1 MLCAESFVQ
10 GAIMLS
16 NKIEK
21 AINEQI
27 NAELYSSYLY
37 LSMAT
42 YFESISLGGFS
53 NWMRQQAKEEL
64 FHGMKMFDFVC
75 ERGGRTVLKAI
86 AGPPSKWSSPLN
98 AFENV
103 LSHEQKVTGL
113 INDLVNLALDERDHA
128 TNIFL
133 QWFVSEQVEEEST
146 AGTLVDKL
154 KLIGKD
160 ANGLFMLDTELGQ
173 RAFTMP
179 VTE

>member
-1 MLCAESFVQ
+1 
-10 GAIMLS
+10 MLS
-16 NKIEK
+16 KKMEK
-21 AINEQI
+21 AINHQI
-27 NAELYSSYLY
+27 NAEMYSSYLY

-53 NWMRQQAKEEL
+53 NWMRQQAQEEL

-75 ERGGRTVLKAI
+75 ERGGRVTLMAI
-86 AGPPSKWSSPLN
+86 EKPASKWASPLD
-98 AFENV
+98 AVKNV

-113 INDLVNLALDERDHA
+113 INDLVNLAQDERDHA

-133 QWFVSEQVEEEST
+133 QWFVSEQVEEEDT
-146 AGTLVDKL
+146 AGSLVDKL

-173 RAFTMP
+173 RTFTMP
-179 VTE
+179 TKK

>member
-1 MLCAESFVQ
+1 
-10 GAIMLS
+10 MLS
-16 NKIEK
+16 KKMEK
-21 AINEQI
+21 AINQQI
-27 NAELYSSYLY
+27 NAEMYSSYLY

-53 NWMRQQAKEEL
+53 NWMRQQAQEEL

-75 ERGGRTVLKAI
+75 ERGGRVTLKTI
-86 AGPPSKWSSPLN
+86 DQPPAKWGSPLDVMK
-98 AFENV
+98 NV

-113 INDLVNLALDERDHA
+113 INDLVDLALDERDHA

-133 QWFVSEQVEEEST
+133 QWFVSEQVEEEDT
-146 AGTLVDKL
+146 AGGLVDKL

-173 RAFTMP
+173 RNFTLP
-179 VTE
+179 TKE